1 MKWVDDPNS
10 LLQKRLN
17 IADMTF
23 AEAAEQLQQ
32 LPKAR
37 SPSLDALAS
46 RLEGMLIY
54 RQWMIDAHRRTKS
67 GMTTVAMGNEAELAE
82 LKKAADKY
90 AAAEAKAPGSAIDLM
105 DWGNILRA
113 SGKFDDAIVRIPARH
128 RSRSVERRPGTEHRH
143 RLHRPL
149 RTQCRDARRRPPA
162 GGAGLTRGL
171 SGLAVRRRPVRLAA
185 SQGAAAACRCRSR
198 PGLRGMPEDDAQD
211 AAIGPRPR
219 SANGRTPRPSSSAS
233 MVRSTASSRAAFA
246 APTSRGRHDKA
257 ASPATHWPF
266 MVHDGSASRISPSAC
281 ASGGTCCSV
290 ARPGRPGR
298 ACSCASVRDC
308 RD

>member
-1 MKWVDDPNS
+1 MPNSSTAIAVLMKAFLAKGIIIHQTTPSMQWVDDPNS

-90 AAAEAKAPGSAIDLM
+90 AAAEAKAPG
-105 DWGNILRA
+105 R
-113 SGKFDDAIVRIPARH
+113 
-128 RSRSVERRPGTEHRH
+128 
-143 RLHRPL
+143 
-149 RTQCRDARRRPPA
+149 
-162 GGAGLTRGL
+162 
-171 SGLAVRRRPVRLAA
+171 
-185 SQGAAAACRCRSR
+185 
-198 PGLRGMPEDDAQD
+198 
-211 AAIGPRPR
+211 
-219 SANGRTPRPSSSAS
+219 
-233 MVRSTASSRAAFA
+233 RST
-246 APTSRGRHDKA
+246 
-257 ASPATHWPF
+257 
-266 MVHDGSASRISPSAC
+266 
-281 ASGGTCCSV
+281 
-290 ARPGRPGR
+290 
-298 ACSCASVRDC
+298 
-308 RD
+308 

>member
-1 MKWVDDPNS
+1 
-10 LLQKRLN
+10 
-17 IADMTF
+17 
-23 AEAAEQLQQ
+23 
-32 LPKAR
+32 
-37 SPSLDALAS
+37 
-46 RLEGMLIY
+46 
-54 RQWMIDAHRRTKS
+54 
-67 GMTTVAMGNEAELAE
+67 MTTVAMGNEAELAE

-90 AAAEAKAPGSAIDLM
+90 AAAEAKAPGVGQRPDGLGQHPA
-105 DWGNILRA
+105 RERE
-113 SGKFDDAIVRIPARH
+113 VRRRDRQIPACH

-198 PGLRGMPEDDAQD
+198 PGLRGMPERRRSRRRHC
-211 AAIGPRPR
+211 PRPR

-233 MVRSTASSRAAFA
+233 MVRSTASSRAASSA
-246 APTSRGRHDKA
+246 APTSRRRHDKA

-266 MVHDGSASRISPSAC
+266 MVHDGRASRISPSAC

-290 ARPGRPGR
+290 GSPGKAWARMLVRIGPGL
-298 ACSCASVRDC
+298 
-308 RD
+308 